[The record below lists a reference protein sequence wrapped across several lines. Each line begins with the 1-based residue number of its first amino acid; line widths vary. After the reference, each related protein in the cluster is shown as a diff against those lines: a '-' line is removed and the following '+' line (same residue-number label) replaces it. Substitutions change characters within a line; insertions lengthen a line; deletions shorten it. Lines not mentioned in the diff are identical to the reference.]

1 MQPFFPSNCIKIVPS
16 DTLQNLKI
24 LEDINK
30 KQQLLSKGGSGS
42 SDSNGKEGADRPT
55 STTISQ
61 RERTA
66 LQHAM
71 QNSTGYFISTDSSFG
86 NVVLPVLPR
95 IPKD

>member
-1 MQPFFPSNCIKIVPS
+1 MQ
-16 DTLQNLKI
+16 TLKI

-30 KQQLLSKGGSGS
+30 KQQLLSKGGSS
-42 SDSNGKEGADRPT
+42 ANDSNGKEGAAST
-55 STTISQ
+55 SVSQ

-71 QNSTGYFISTDSSFG
+71 QNSTGFFISTDSSFG

-95 IPKD
+95 IPKE